1 MKLTEYKLRSVIK
14 QELIKFL
21 NEIEETELFQR
32 EPLIEDLLNNNYVKI
47 AIQKYTESVTAA
59 GFDLA
64 APAPGGTVLNREQ
77 LSFVKIYLRRICM
90 ALEYAY
96 EETLD
101 SNLSDDEINK
111 LSEENLYNTNFYN
124 TLDRI
129 SLEFERAIEQSIPS
143 KSATLFDERE
153 SLNTVND
160 LIQQYITN

>member
-21 NEIEETELFQR
+21 NEIKETELFQR
-32 EPLIEDLLNNNYVKI
+32 EPLDPLIEDLLKNDYVII
-47 AIQKYTESVTAA
+47 AIQKYTESVT
-59 GFDLA
+59 GPF
-64 APAPGGTVLNREQ
+64 LNREQ

-101 SNLSDDEINK
+101 PNLSDDEINK
-111 LSEENLYNTNFYN
+111 LSEENLYNTNFYK

-129 SLEFERAIEQSIPS
+129 SLEFDRAIEQSIPS
-143 KSATLFDERE
+143 KSATLFDETE
-153 SLNTVND
+153 SLNTVNK
-160 LIQQYITN
+160 LIQQYRTN

>member
-21 NEIEETELFQR
+21 NEIKETELFQR
-32 EPLIEDLLNNNYVKI
+32 EQLEPLREQLIEDLLNNDYVKT
-47 AIQKYTESVTAA
+47 AIQKYTESVT
-59 GFDLA
+59 G
-64 APAPGGTVLNREQ
+64 PVLNREQ

-96 EETLD
+96 AETLD
-101 SNLSDDEINK
+101 PNLSDDEINK
-111 LSEENLYNTNFYN
+111 LSEENLYNTNFYK

-129 SLEFERAIEQSIPS
+129 SLKFERAIEQSIPS
-143 KSATLFDERE
+143 KSATLFDETE

-160 LIQQYITN
+160 LIQLYRTN